1 MNVFLAGKL
10 RFLEHCV
17 SRYQE
22 KIHDELNKVLASST
36 NLRGKIRDDE
46 EFVKQDI
53 QDVMDEFNEVFL
65 DLNHAVKRMNEQ
77 AELAKMVYDHH
88 LEYFEDDLK
97 VFYDATDAP
106 VYMDGMN
113 ETTAEELR

>member
-1 MNVFLAGKL
+1 MNVFLASKL
-10 RFLEHCV
+10 RFIELCV

-22 KIHDELNKVLASST
+22 KIHNELNKVLESST
-36 NLRGKIRDDE
+36 NLRDKIRDDE

-77 AELAKMVYDHH
+77 AELAKKLYEHH
-88 LEYFEDDLK
+88 IEHFEDGLK
-97 VFYDATDAP
+97 VFFDAIDAP
-106 VYMDGMN
+106 VYMDGID